1 VQSAECQEDVGA
13 VLYRGWMM
21 WAVSGAA
28 GKWLGRGYHQPLG
41 GGGVKMGEGRT
52 KEEKSVIYR
61 CQVLAN
67 NNVLSKPWVNK

>member
-1 VQSAECQEDVGA
+1 VVLQES
-13 VLYRGWMM
+13 GWGVVTTNP
-21 WAVSGAA
+21 W
-28 GKWLGRGYHQPLG
+28 